1 MSSERCPF
9 HPALCTVHAMSC
21 TVLAALVLTPTV
33 ALAQTGPGSDGPIV
47 LQSSSSVRS
56 AGLHGAGVALV
67 GDASAVFHNP
77 AGLATIRHIA
87 LEAAYFSAPFDASQ
101 TSAAFAW
108 RLGQFDLGAGIKYF
122 DFGTEPE
129 VVPDAASG
137 GVLGTETGATINAH
151 EFLGVGSLIYRFG
164 IIAFGG
170 SVKVVRQSVADVQR
184 RGLSGDVGLAIAVFD
199 IMALGFSVQNL
210 RGNWDGGSP
219 IVMPRLT
226 RLGFTMNYID
236 PQETFRLMSTLEGQW
251 PDGRGARAVFGVE
264 GGIVVHGAGVIGRAG
279 VGSRTE
285 GSAQSAFTYGL
296 SLNLARLTI
305 DYGYEPFDLLGDAS
319 QRIGVRLTL

>member
-1 MSSERCPF
+1 MSGKRC
-9 HPALCTVHAMSC
+9 AANAARCTLHAVRF
-21 TVLAALVLTPTV
+21 TFLAALVINPATLP
-33 ALAQTGPGSDGPIV
+33 AQAGPGSEGPIV

-56 AGLHGAGVALV
+56 AGLHGAGAALV

-77 AGLATIRHIA
+77 AGLATIRHVA
-87 LEAAYFSAPFDASQ
+87 LEAGYFSAPFDAAQ
-101 TSAAFAW
+101 TSAAFAL
-108 RLGQFDLGAGIKYF
+108 RLGQFNFGAGIKYF

-164 IIAFGG
+164 LIAFGG
-170 SVKVVRQSVADVQR
+170 SVKVLRQSVANVQQQ
-184 RGLSGDVGLAIAVFD
+184 GLSGDVGLAIAVFD

-210 RGNWDGGSP
+210 RGNWDGGSS

-226 RLGFTMNYID
+226 RLGFTMNYVD

-251 PDGRGARAVFGVE
+251 PDGRGARVVFGVE
-264 GGIVVHGAGVIGRAG
+264 GGIVVRGVGVIGRTG
-279 VGSRTE
+279 VGSRTQ
-285 GSAQSAFTYGL
+285 GSDQSAFSYGL
-296 SLNLARLTI
+296 SLNVARLTV

>member
-1 MSSERCPF
+1 MSGKRC
-9 HPALCTVHAMSC
+9 AANAARCTLL
-21 TVLAALVLTPTV
+21 TALVINPTT
-33 ALAQTGPGSDGPIV
+33 LPAQAGPESEGPIV

-56 AGLHGAGVALV
+56 AGLHGAGAALV

-77 AGLATIRHIA
+77 AGLATIRHVA
-87 LEAAYFSAPFDASQ
+87 LEAAYFSAPFDAAQ
-101 TSAAFAW
+101 TSAAFAL
-108 RLGQFDLGAGIKYF
+108 RLGQFNFGAGIKYF
-122 DFGTEPE
+122 DFGTEPD
-129 VVPDAASG
+129 VVPDPASG
-137 GVLGTETGATINAH
+137 GVLGTETGATINGH

-164 IIAFGG
+164 LIAFGG
-170 SVKVVRQSVADVQR
+170 SVKVLRQSVANVQQQ
-184 RGLSGDVGLAIAVFD
+184 GLSGDVGLAIAVFD

-226 RLGFTMNYID
+226 RLGFTMNYVD

-251 PDGRGARAVFGVE
+251 RDGRGARVVLGVE
-264 GGIVVHGAGVIGRAG
+264 GGIVVRGVGVIGRTG
-279 VGSRTE
+279 VGSRTQ
-285 GSAQSAFTYGL
+285 GSDESAFTYGL
-296 SLNLARLTI
+296 SLNLARLTV